1 MKPCFQST
9 PPRRRRRLS
18 RSALPSEVRCFQST
32 PPRRRRLKPK
42 EDVRRNNRFSIHASA
57 KEATTTNPSPS
68 IYFIFQST
76 PPRRRRRCNTARILS
91 NAFFN
96 PRLREGGDNSALST
110 LIRYKSFQSTPP
122 RRRRPFIFFHFVQS
136 HLFSIHASAKEATVT
151 GEETGEVMAFFNPR
165 LREGGDTVLKDKQIY
180 RIFQS
185 TPPRR
190 RRPLF
195 AISFFIA

>member
-18 RSALPSEVRCFQST
+18 RSALPSEVRC
-32 PPRRRRLKPK
+32 
-42 EDVRRNNRFSIHASA
+42 
-57 KEATTTNPSPS
+57 
-68 IYFIFQST
+68 FQST

-122 RRRRPFIFFHFVQS
+122 RRRRRRRVFHSKRWMLFNPRLREGGDFYYAGNNVFTKLFNPRLREGGDKLSGAWLVEILFFQSTPPRRRRPFALLDACIDG
-136 HLFSIHASAKEATVT
+136 LFSIHASAKEATCCKCSQ
-151 GEETGEVMAFFNPR
+151 
-165 LREGGDTVLKDKQIY
+165 GGG
-180 RIFQS
+180 
-185 TPPRR
+185 
-190 RRPLF
+190 
-195 AISFFIA
+195 